1 MCVCVCVCVCYVGL
15 TMHATILAFMFSL
28 VEEDKIS
35 APLYSAATVQASTN
49 ALYIQQYV
57 ADLIKQAYPHLQE

>member
-1 MCVCVCVCVCYVGL
+1 
-15 TMHATILAFMFSL
+15 MHATILAFMFSL

-35 APLYSAATVQASTN
+35 APLSATMQASSN

-57 ADLIKQAYPHLQE
+57 AELIKQAYPHLQE